1 MGTIETA
8 KESERGIVD
17 IETLKY
23 TNESL
28 ISTLDEV
35 VKIQTEGRQK
45 RVAAEAELGRIENEL
60 KQKLLN
66 IKQLNF
72 ILVEKTMKLLR
83 KKAFAISAMAIMIIA
98 GIMYGSYFSISRAHH
113 GAEQAFYQ
121 GEYYSIQDDL
131 NRRMEYAQDM
141 VYIAKQYNKQQAD
154 THQQAD
160 VEPTQAAIDR
170 LRHAKT
176 LSEKYD
182 ADLDLENAMTDLYIS
197 LQGTNLKGF

>member
-1 MGTIETA
+1 
-8 KESERGIVD
+8 
-17 IETLKY
+17 
-23 TNESL
+23 
-28 ISTLDEV
+28 
-35 VKIQTEGRQK
+35 
-45 RVAAEAELGRIENEL
+45 
-60 KQKLLN
+60 
-66 IKQLNF
+66 
-72 ILVEKTMKLLR
+72 
-83 KKAFAISAMAIMIIA
+83 
-98 GIMYGSYFSISRAHH
+98 MYGSYFAISRAHH
-113 GAEQAFYQ
+113 GAEQAFYR

-197 LQGTNLKGF
+197 LQGTNLKAVSYTHLDVYKRQRPVFCLDGFGPGEGSGRYINPVFAFIFF